1 MQFAKRLNP
10 LQFNVFA
17 EMDKA
22 KAVAR
27 SAGREIIDLSLGSS
41 DLPAQAHVI
50 EAIAQSLYDQSTHGY
65 LLFHGTLGFRQA
77 AANWYEQKFGISVD
91 PDTEVLPLIGS
102 QEGTAHLPLAL
113 LDPGDFALLLDP
125 GYPSH
130 AGGVYLAGGQIYPMP
145 LLAENDFLPVFT
157 DIPAPVLAQSKMMV
171 LSYPHNP
178 TAAIAPLSFFQ
189 AAVTFCTQHNLVLV
203 HDFPYVDLVFEESG
217 ELGAPSGDKGQWG
230 LGIEKNLSQY
240 PTTPLA
246 PLGQSHRPQGCP
258 NTQSLVP
265 SILQADRDKSISIE
279 FFTLSKS
286 YNMGGF
292 RIGYAIGNA
301 QLINALRQV
310 KAAVD
315 FNQYRGILN
324 GAIAALTGPQ
334 AGVTD
339 SVNIFRKR
347 RDAFIN
353 ALHDIGWQ
361 VPTPKATMYIWAKLP
376 SLWHQNSVE
385 FCTQL
390 VKQTGVAASPGAGFG
405 KSGEGYVRFAL
416 VHEPPLLETAVQRIA
431 EFL

>member
-1 MQFAKRLNP
+1 MTNMQFAKRLQP
-10 LQFNVFA
+10 LQSNVFA
-17 EMDKA
+17 DMDRA
-22 KAVAR
+22 KAVALA
-27 SAGREIIDLSLGSS
+27 AGRQVIDLSLGSS
-41 DLPAQAHVI
+41 DLPAESHVI
-50 EAIAQSLYDQSTHGY
+50 EAIAQSLSDRSTHGY
-65 LLFHGTLGFRQA
+65 LLFNGTQGFREA
-77 AANWYEQKFGISVD
+77 AARWYEQKFGIKVD
-91 PDTEVLPLIGS
+91 PQTEVLPLIGS
-102 QEGTAHLPLAL
+102 QEGTAHLPLAIL
-113 LDPGDFALLLDP
+113 NPGDFALLLDP

-130 AGGVYLAGGQIYPMP
+130 AGGVHLASGQIYPMP
-145 LLAENDFLPVFT
+145 LLAENSFLPVFA
-157 DIPAPVLAQSKMMV
+157 DIPAPVLAQSRMMV

-189 AAVTFCTQHNLVLV
+189 EAVAFCQQHNLVLV
-203 HDFPYVDLVFEESG
+203 HDFPYVDLVFGESG
-217 ELGAPSGDKGQWG
+217 DWADS
-230 LGIEKNLSQY
+230 S
-240 PTTPLA
+240 
-246 PLGQSHRPQGCP
+246 P
-258 NTQSLVP
+258 NPKSKIQNPKSLVP
-265 SILQADRDKSISIE
+265 SILQADPEKSVSIE

-334 AGVTD
+334 AGVKSAVAT
-339 SVNIFRKR
+339 FQGR

-353 ALHDIGWQ
+353 ALHRIGWN
-361 VPTPKATMYIWAKLP
+361 VPTPQATMYIWAKLP
-376 SLWHQNSVE
+376 SHWSQNSIE

-416 VHEPPLLETAVQRIA
+416 VHEPPLLETAVERIA
-431 EFL
+431 EFLH

>member
-1 MQFAKRLNP
+1 MQFAKRLQT
-10 LQFNVFA
+10 LQSNVFA
-17 EMDKA
+17 DMDRA

-27 SAGREIIDLSLGSS
+27 SAGRQIIDLSLGSS

-50 EAIAQSLYDQSTHGY
+50 EAIAQSLHDQSTHGY
-65 LLFHGTLGFRQA
+65 LLFHGTQAFRQA
-77 AANWYEQKFGISVD
+77 AAHWYEQKFGISVD
-91 PDTEVLPLIGS
+91 PETEVLPLIGS

-130 AGGVYLAGGQIYPMP
+130 AGGVYLASGQIYPMP
-145 LLAENDFLPVFT
+145 LLAENYFLPVLA
-157 DIPAPVLAQSKMMV
+157 DIPAAVLAQSRMMV

-189 AAVTFCTQHNLVLV
+189 EAVAFCQQHNLVLV
-203 HDFPYVDLVFEESG
+203 HDFPYVDLVFEET
-217 ELGAPSGDKGQWG
+217 GDWRKKVHGDNS
-230 LGIEKNLSQY
+230 LPASLS
-240 PTTPLA
+240 PRVPA
-246 PLGQSHRPQGCP
+246 SSSR
-258 NTQSLVP
+258 SLVP
-265 SILQADRDKSISIE
+265 SILQADPDKSVSIE

-334 AGVTD
+334 VGVKD
-339 SVNIFRKR
+339 SVATFRKR

-353 ALHDIGWQ
+353 ALHQIGWQ

-376 SLWHQNSVE
+376 AQWNQNSIE

-416 VHEPPLLETAVQRIA
+416 VHEPPLLEAAVRRIA
-431 EFL
+431 ESL

>member
-1 MQFAKRLNP
+1 MQFAKRLQP
-10 LQFNVFA
+10 LQSNVFA
-17 EMDKA
+17 DMDRA
-22 KAVAR
+22 KAVALA
-27 SAGREIIDLSLGSS
+27 AGRQVIDLSLGSS
-41 DLPAQAHVI
+41 DLPAEAHVI
-50 EAIAQSLYDQSTHGY
+50 EAIAQSLHDRSTHGY
-65 LLFHGTLGFRQA
+65 LLFNGTQGFREA
-77 AANWYEQKFGISVD
+77 AANWYEQKFGIKVD
-91 PDTEVLPLIGS
+91 PQTEVLPLIGS

-113 LDPGDFALLLDP
+113 LNPGDFALLLDP

-130 AGGVYLAGGQIYPMP
+130 AGGVYLASGQIYPMP
-145 LLAENDFLPVFT
+145 LLAENGFLPVFA
-157 DIPAPVLAQSKMMV
+157 DIPAPVLAQSRMMV

-189 AAVTFCTQHNLVLV
+189 EAVAFCQQHNLALV
-203 HDFPYVDLVFEESG
+203 HDFPYVDLVFGESG
-217 ELGAPSGDKGQWG
+217 EWGKGSREAGEAGGERITNAP
-230 LGIEKNLSQY
+230 
-240 PTTPLA
+240 
-246 PLGQSHRPQGCP
+246 C
-258 NTQSLVP
+258 LVP
-265 SILQADRDKSISIE
+265 SILQADPEKSVSIE

-334 AGVTD
+334 AGVKSAVAT
-339 SVNIFRKR
+339 FQWR
-347 RDAFIN
+347 RDAFIS
-353 ALHDIGWQ
+353 ALHRIGWN

-376 SLWHQNSVE
+376 SAWSQNSIE

-416 VHEPPLLETAVQRIA
+416 VHEPPLLETAVERMA
-431 EFL
+431 EFLH

>member
-1 MQFAKRLNP
+1 MQFAKRLQP
-10 LQFNVFA
+10 LQSNVFA
-17 EMDKA
+17 DMDRA
-22 KAVAR
+22 KALALA
-27 SAGREIIDLSLGSS
+27 AGVQLIDLSLGSS
-41 DLPAQAHVI
+41 DLPAEAHVI
-50 EAIAQSLYDQSTHGY
+50 EAIAQSLHDRTTHGY
-65 LLFHGTLGFRQA
+65 LLFNGTQGFREA
-77 AANWYEQKFGISVD
+77 AANWYEQKFGIKVD
-91 PDTEVLPLIGS
+91 PQTEVLPLIGS

-113 LDPGDFALLLDP
+113 LNPGDFALLLDP

-130 AGGVYLAGGQIYPMP
+130 AGGVYLASGQIYPMP
-145 LLAENDFLPVFT
+145 LREENGFLPVFA
-157 DIPAPVLAQSKMMV
+157 DIPAPVLAQSRMMV

-189 AAVTFCTQHNLVLV
+189 EAVAFCQQHNLALV
-203 HDFPYVDLVFEESG
+203 HDFPYVDLVFAET
-217 ELGAPSGDKGQWG
+217 GDWG
-230 LGIEKNLSQY
+230 LGNKTESNAPCPMPYALS
-240 PTTPLA
+240 P
-246 PLGQSHRPQGCP
+246 
-258 NTQSLVP
+258 VP
-265 SILQADRDKSISIE
+265 SILQADPQKSISIE

-334 AGVTD
+334 AGVKTA
-339 SVNIFRKR
+339 VATFQQR
-347 RDAFIN
+347 RDAFIT
-353 ALHDIGWQ
+353 ALHRIGWN
-361 VPTPKATMYIWAKLP
+361 VPTPQATMYIWAKLP
-376 SLWHQNSVE
+376 SSWSQNSIE

-416 VHEPPLLETAVQRIA
+416 VHEPSLLETAVERMA
-431 EFL
+431 KFLNSN